1 MSLLRV
7 WHCPQVPMRPFF
19 VTVDSLEEAIKVLD
33 ILADYDL
40 FQYENKVK
48 PDYCSAQGLEE
59 YDPVDEEWYEWHS
72 KDDMNIREY
81 KDRLEPKHL

>member
-7 WHCPQVPMRPFF
+7 WHCPQVPMKPFI
-19 VTVDSLEEAIKVLD
+19 VTVDSLEEAMKVLD

-59 YDPVDEEWYEWHS
+59 YDAADEEWYEWYS
-72 KDDMNIREY
+72 EDGMNIKEY
-81 KDRLEPKHL
+81 KDKLEPKHL

>member
-7 WHCPQVPMRPFF
+7 WHCPQVPMKPFF

-33 ILADYDL
+33 ILTDYDL

-59 YDPVDEEWYEWHS
+59 YDPVPEEWYERYS
-72 KDDMNIREY
+72 EDNVNTIEY
-81 KDRLEPKHL
+81 KDKLEPKHL